1 MEVPILHVLF
11 LVFSSIIIIMINGGL
26 QETCL
31 RPTFSSLLTILFFCK
46 LSSRERFIMNHVPS
60 TLSSVPRILFFS
72 SGVGYIIFHMPP
84 TFFLSVPPILF
95 STSLQFIMLC
105 TGVCLGQC
113 VSSIPCEIEI
123 K

>member
-1 MEVPILHVLF
+1 MF
-11 LVFSSIIIIMINGGL
+11 
-26 QETCL
+26 
-31 RPTFSSLLTILFFCK
+31 
-46 LSSRERFIMNHVPS
+46 HVPS
-60 TLSSVPRILFFS
+60 AFFICAEDFVFRKRCGIHNIPHASYLLF
-72 SGVGYIIFHMPP
+72 ICAAH
-84 TFFLSVPPILF
+84 FFF